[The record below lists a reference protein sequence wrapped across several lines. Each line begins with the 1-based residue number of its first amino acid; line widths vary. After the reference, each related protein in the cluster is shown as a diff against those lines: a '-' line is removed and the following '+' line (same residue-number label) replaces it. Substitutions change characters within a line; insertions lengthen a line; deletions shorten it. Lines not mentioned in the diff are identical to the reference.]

1 MYESS
6 VQHRTRTLNYEK
18 DVSKWVR
25 MTLKTGN
32 FIILL
37 TLPSSFRGTRN
48 QSPRLIVICSL
59 HESYFGIFSNYS
71 ERHRV
76 VYFSW
81 NNETYLVTKIRL
93 KHHSNHLLR
102 GISRRNIKES
112 LQPYRLFSP
121 PLWRTTTYQTS
132 CELTLSPPLVL
143 GTRWLIWRKDETRW
157 NIWQRFH
164 IKSIIG

>member
-1 MYESS
+1 MN
-6 VQHRTRTLNYEK
+6 H
-18 DVSKWVR
+18 
-25 MTLKTGN
+25 
-32 FIILL
+32 ILEYFL
-37 TLPSSFRGTRN
+37 TT
-48 QSPRLIVICSL
+48 
-59 HESYFGIFSNYS
+59 HK
-71 ERHRV
+71 RHRV

-157 NIWQRFH
+157 NKMKHLTTLSHQVNNWITILQYHLFSNR
-164 IKSIIG
+164 GR